1 MTIIQVLSMSFF
13 KEINKNY
20 TVMVGRAMLSDDLR
34 IIISY
39 IFYAFLLKI
48 FNKFLLVFFFKDE
61 QKSNVLVIECV
72 F

>member
-1 MTIIQVLSMSFF
+1 MTIVKVLLMSFF

-20 TVMVGRAMLSDDLR
+20 IVMVGRAMLSDDLR
-34 IIISY
+34 SIISY
-39 IFYAFLLKI
+39 IFYVFLLKI
-48 FNKFLLVFFFKDE
+48 FNKFLLVFFLKDE